1 MMHLILVLAS
11 LAQTVPTRPDP
22 PRGLE
27 RTSSVAEPGLELPE
41 PSEPKGTAEAPAAD
55 GAQQPAG
62 TEGEAVVEGALPED
76 ALAQDALPED
86 ALSEDA
92 APEEPIPEPWTA
104 PEDDAARQSLL
115 GPWPDGF
122 EPEAGRLEMLP
133 TVDPVTGRIL
143 DAGTPMEGE
152 LQGPTAP
159 LAESE
164 PDALPEPALFP
175 LPADAQ
181 SEPTEPAPLVPPVM
195 SAAPQVVVQEPS
207 PSVELWPFEPPKGG
221 QSFSRSAM
229 WFLIATLAVVLGR
242 RMSGARLTLP
252 KRGLLP
258 AMARVIKVVSRIAA
272 LIAVL
277 FGTMRLVPDAYF
289 QYFPVVLVAA
299 SVAVGWS
306 ARDVLHDVLA
316 GILLVVE
323 HRLVPDMRVEADGR
337 VGTVISV
344 GFRSVSMESDDGQ
357 IIRIPNRDFL
367 STDTRMDKD
376 PFAPVEVV
384 VEAPHGARRRLEE
397 IALASPLVAP
407 GHPPEVFRDAEHPER
422 WVVRARLVHPRWAL
436 AFRGAVQD
444 RLEAG

>member
-1 MMHLILVLAS
+1 MMHLLLILAPLAPM
-11 LAQTVPTRPDP
+11 AQTVPVRPDAP
-22 PRGLE
+22 AGLE
-27 RTSSVAEPGLELPE
+27 QVLPASPADPQTSSSEAPPEGAEPAALESVQRVEAVGLGEPEPAPEEELVPLPE
-41 PSEPKGTAEAPAAD
+41 PWHAPASD
-55 GAQQPAG
+55 
-62 TEGEAVVEGALPED
+62 E
-76 ALAQDALPED
+76 
-86 ALSEDA
+86 
-92 APEEPIPEPWTA
+92 
-104 PEDDAARQSLL
+104 ARQGML
-115 GPWPDGF
+115 GPWPDDF
-122 EPEAGRLEMLP
+122 QPQAGRLEMLP
-133 TVDPVTGRIL
+133 TVDPVTGRVL

-152 LQGPTAP
+152 LEGPQIALPGPLQRPEDPAP
-159 LAESE
+159 LEE
-164 PDALPEPALFP
+164 FP
-175 LPADAQ
+175 SLVEELQEADPAQ
-181 SEPTEPAPLVPPVM
+181 SKAQAPIAPSVLIQEPAP
-195 SAAPQVVVQEPS
+195 VVKI
-207 PSVELWPFEPPKGG
+207 WPFEPPRGG
-221 QSFSRSAM
+221 QSFSRAVV
-229 WFLIATLAVVLGR
+229 WFLIATIAVLLGR
-242 RMSGARLTLP
+242 RMDSARGKLP

-258 AMARVIKVVSRIAA
+258 ALAQVTKVISRIAA

-277 FGTMRLVPDAYF
+277 FGCMRMVPDAYF

-337 VGTVISV
+337 VGTVINV

-367 STDTRMDKD
+367 STDTRVDKD
-376 PFAPVEVV
+376 PYAPVEVA
-384 VEAPHGARRRLEE
+384 VEAPPGARRRLEE

-407 GHPPEVFRDAEHPER
+407 GHPPEVFRDPEHPER

>member
-1 MMHLILVLAS
+1 MYLLLILAP
-11 LAQTVPTRPDP
+11 LAQTLP
-22 PRGLE
+22 LE
-27 RTSSVAEPGLELPE
+27 
-41 PSEPKGTAEAPAAD
+41 PAAIQD
-55 GAQQPAG
+55 LESTRSALEPASATVIAPVLSAG
-62 TEGEAVVEGALPED
+62 PTVPEGEAEEVQQEQVWLEKPLLEGAPPD
-76 ALAQDALPED
+76 PWK
-86 ALSEDA
+86 
-92 APEEPIPEPWTA
+92 APQ
-104 PEDDAARQSLL
+104 DDAARQGLL

-122 EPEAGRLEMLP
+122 QPKAGRLDMLP

-143 DAGTPMEGE
+143 DVGSPMEGE
-152 LQGPTAP
+152 LQGPIVP
-159 LAESE
+159 LPPPEQ
-164 PDALPEPALFP
+164 DVLPEPVLLP
-175 LPADAQ
+175 SPADTELAVLEPLAQ
-181 SEPTEPAPLVPPVM
+181 ADTPAPTPPAADPPVVLLE
-195 SAAPQVVVQEPS
+195 AAPTA
-207 PSVELWPFEPPKGG
+207 ELWPFEPPTGG
-221 QSFSRSAM
+221 QSFARSAL
-229 WFLIATLAVVLGR
+229 WFFIATLAVFLAR
-242 RMSGARLTLP
+242 RMDGARGTLP

-258 AMARVIKVVSRIAA
+258 VLARVIKVVSRITA

-277 FGTMRLVPDAYF
+277 FGSMRLVPDAYF

-323 HRLVPDMRVEADGR
+323 HHLVPDMRVEADGR

-367 STDTRMDKD
+367 STDTRMDKS
-376 PFAPVEVV
+376 PYAPVEVV

-407 GHPPEVFRDAEHPER
+407 GQPPEVFRDPEHPER
-422 WVVRARLVHPRWAL
+422 WVVRARLVHPRWTL

-444 RLEAG
+444 RLEKG